1 MCHMAVFHKKNYA
14 WLEKSI
20 ENEFSDVVWCSIYV
34 DGTTLM
40 IEISEGITYPK

>member
-1 MCHMAVFHKKNYA
+1 MAVFHKKIMP

-34 DGTTLM
+34 DGTTLI